1 TGLTGNNGADGT
13 DGDSAYEIY
22 ATNNTDPD
30 LSEADWLESLKGERQ
45 EGPMMYTVTEG
56 EDISTTS
63 TDNLLVTGMT
73 VTPTPG
79 TYIALFNA
87 QMSSDTQSFDFDRG
101 VADLTSLYNE
111 LNLLVATST
120 HALDFGTGEVLSP
133 GVYDVNGA
141 VTISGTLTLDGG
153 GDPDSIFIIRA
164 IGVFGT
170 EAGATVEL
178 TGNAKP
184 ENIFWLSD
192 AAMSTGAGTTMKG
205 SMLAGGT
212 NAGAIGLG
220 ADTNFSG
227 RLFTKLGAI
236 ILGANN
242 IITVPTNNGPFNLG
256 ILSTFAMWTSDGG
269 VSDSAS
275 SVIRG
280 DLGTA
285 EGELTIYGLHAGEK
299 YAPGSSANYV
309 TTTTY
314 SVYLNGVEVANS
326 SRTIKLDNSIV
337 SLQAMVTVSADNHPV
352 EIRWKVSDG
361 QVSLGHRILTLI
373 RNGY

>member
-1 TGLTGNNGADGT
+1 
-13 DGDSAYEIY
+13 
-22 ATNNTDPD
+22 
-30 LSEADWLESLKGERQ
+30 LESLKGERQ